1 MGCTNSKNDEAFL
14 NDLFVCNYAQLCTY
28 QPPDRQDEVLIYKQK
43 CPKKKWEVVLKILRK
58 VRKAVAGF
66 AENGSRIVVLPNIPK
81 SLESKALILQA
92 CAKSPLFETLPLNQ
106 SIMDELVDCMEP
118 LFVKADTDII
128 VRGDQKHNDKF
139 YIVETG
145 RCEVSPEKEPS
156 EQDALLSGVDGP
168 DSPKKVCPYRAYG
181 PGDAFGEVAL
191 LYNSNRPSTIT
202 AKTDCKL
209 WFLKSRYYARLKRQH
224 VQKAREEKVQ
234 LLQSSLR
241 TLNRMQCNLL
251 VDGLEDVQF
260 EPTAIIMKA
269 GEEAD
274 RFFIIKHGTVSV
286 SVSENDPA
294 MEVSSGY
301 FGEIALY
308 GTKRTATVTAVT
320 TTHCMCLKREV
331 MTSIL
336 AHPYILVRV
345 EELRRVTVLSQL
357 HEQSLAQMAIQCT
370 THEVG
375 AGNVLCEKGEAVDC
389 LHILEAG
396 MCKYKTSQLKV
407 SPPLTS
413 SRSTFRMAGR
423 GAVHVT
429 GRGAVHV
436 T

>member
-66 AENGSRIVVLPNIPK
+66 GHDGRPEFQL
-81 SLESKALILQA
+81 ALYLR
-92 CAKSPLFETLPLNQ
+92 KSPLFETLPLNQ

-269 GEEAD
+269 ALDFASQLLRLGSQGEEAD

-396 MCKYKTSQLKV
+396 MCKYKTSQ
-407 SPPLTS
+407 
-413 SRSTFRMAGR
+413 
-423 GAVHVT
+423 
-429 GRGAVHV
+429 
-436 T
+436 